1 MSRTTSHADYDQAD
15 KLIIVLVLRSQT
27 LYHLQNRCGMFK
39 PINKRSSRSC
49 VITFH
54 SHLKTALYWIVLIPG
69 PVQLLSGRGTV
80 GESRYGVCWRK
91 CDDHN
96 DHNVITFYFE
106 NLLSLY
112 NKRYAVYYLKY
123 TILLQYSLTN
133 LFATPQL
140 RSRCDFP
147 KPRNLNKYSHY
158 IFWKRWKCWT

>member
-15 KLIIVLVLRSQT
+15 KLIIVLVLRSHT
-27 LYHLQNRCGMFK
+27 LYQLQNRCGMFK
-39 PINKRSSRSC
+39 PTNKRSSRNC

-54 SHLKTALYWIVLIPG
+54 NHLKTALYWIVPIPG

-80 GESRYGVCWRK
+80 GESRCGVSWRK
-91 CDDHN
+91 SD

-133 LFATPQL
+133 LFATSQL

-158 IFWKRWKCWT
+158 ILRTRWKYWT